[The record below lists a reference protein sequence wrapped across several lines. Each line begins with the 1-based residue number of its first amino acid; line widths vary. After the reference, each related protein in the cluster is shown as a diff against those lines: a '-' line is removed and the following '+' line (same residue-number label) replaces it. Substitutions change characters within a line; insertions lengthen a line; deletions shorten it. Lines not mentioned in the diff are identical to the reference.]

1 MSQVDLHDFEQARN
15 GASFGRLLAFLT
27 WRRDRVQ
34 SLAEVLMRMS
44 PRIETYV
51 GLCSIELGRIIGTE

>member
-1 MSQVDLHDFEQARN
+1 MSQVDLQDFEQARN
-15 GASFGRLLAFLT
+15 RASFGRLLPFLT
-27 WRRDRVQ
+27 WRRDRAR

-44 PRIETYV
+44 PRIETYA